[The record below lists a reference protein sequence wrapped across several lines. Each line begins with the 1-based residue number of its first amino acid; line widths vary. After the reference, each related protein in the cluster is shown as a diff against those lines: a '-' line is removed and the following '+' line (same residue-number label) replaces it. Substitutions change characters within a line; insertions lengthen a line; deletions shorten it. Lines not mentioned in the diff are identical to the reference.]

1 MPRLP
6 ADALYCVTP
15 NDRQKKPYAASQR
28 DNEPSPWTV
37 QVYMATS
44 APKPLR
50 LTDARHIQDFTF
62 IDLFAGIGG
71 TRLAF
76 DAAGGKCV
84 FTSEWDTKAQETYKR
99 NYGEEHLSGDITSVV
114 EESVPDHD
122 VLVAGFPCQP
132 FSLAGVSKKNSLGRS
147 HGFLDEAQGTLFF
160 DIIRI
165 LKEKKPSAFF
175 LENVKNIL
183 SHDKGNTFR
192 VIEGSLRE
200 LGYSFQWKI
209 VDASYYVPQN
219 RQRVYMVGY
228 LTGTGM
234 GTPTFTFPDY
244 PANPKPTVRSIL
256 ERKVDPKYTLT
267 DNLWVYLQGYAAKH
281 AAAGNGFGYGLVDPK
296 GQTRTLSARYH
307 KDGAEILIPQNNK
320 NPRRLTPRECAR
332 LQGFPENFIIAVA
345 DSSAYKQFG
354 NSVAVP
360 AVRAVAESMRTYISA
375 MRKHRKLFPAQDP
388 QDAQSINN
396 KKS

>member
-1 MPRLP
+1 
-6 ADALYCVTP
+6 
-15 NDRQKKPYAASQR
+15 
-28 DNEPSPWTV
+28 
-37 QVYMATS
+37 MATS
-44 APKPLR
+44 TPKPLR
-50 LTDARHIQDFTF
+50 LADARHIQDFTF

-76 DAAGGKCV
+76 DAAGGKCI
-84 FTSEWDTKAQETYKR
+84 FTSEWDVKAQETYKR
-99 NYGEEHLSGDITSVV
+99 NYGEDHLSGDITSVV
-114 EESVPDHD
+114 AESVPDHD

-200 LGYSFQWKI
+200 LGYSFQWMI
-209 VDASYYVPQN
+209 VDASHYVPQN

-360 AVRAVAESMRTYISA
+360 AVRAVAESMRTYILA

-388 QDAQSINN
+388 KYAQRQIGDTVPERGQVSGITGPLRT
-396 KKS
+396 KHQQQKVTERA